1 MTGFNLSEW
10 ALSHRSLTVYLM
22 IVAVLAGV
30 LSYFRLG
37 RNEDPAFVIK
47 TMVVQAAWPGASIED
62 TLKQVTE
69 RLERKLQETPK
80 LDFLRSFTRAG
91 VTTIFVNLKGS
102 ATAKEIPG
110 IWYHVRKS
118 IGDIRHTLPAGI
130 VGPGFNDEFGD
141 TFGIIFGF
149 TADGFTH
156 RELRDYVEGVRSKLL
171 QVPDVSKIEIL
182 GAQDERIFVEFSMK
196 ELASLGIDRSAL
208 IAALQAQNV
217 VQPAGTIQTGYET
230 LSLRVSGAF
239 RSEQDVAGV
248 NFVVGG
254 RMLRLSD
261 IAQVRRGYADPPQ
274 PLFRV
279 NGEPAIGIAIAM
291 REGGDILALGKNL
304 KQAMAAITTDLPL
317 GIEPRLVA
325 DQAVTVD
332 GAISE
337 FMTSLWQAIAII
349 LVTCFV
355 SLGVRPG
362 LVIAASIPL
371 TLAVVFSVMQL
382 SGIDMQ
388 RISLGALIIAL
399 ALLVDDA
406 MTTTD
411 AMLTRLAQGDDK
423 VQAATFAFRTYAF
436 AMLAG
441 TLVTIAGFVPVGFA
455 ASSAGE
461 YTFSL
466 FAVVAIALV
475 VSWFVAVIFAP
486 LLGVVVLKPPRTTQS
501 ARADEPGS
509 GRVSPARSR
518 ASFDTLCARTI
529 ESPRWPLA
537 SLASAA
543 EPGRIFRWYRG
554 FLTRAMRAKWVTIS
568 VTLALFVLSFLALP
582 LIPRQFFPSSD
593 RPELLVDLGLPQSAS
608 IHASETVARRF
619 DDVLEDDP
627 DVARWSTYV
636 GRGAIRFYLPLNVQ
650 LPNDFFA
657 QSVIVAKDVAARERL
672 RVKLEKVLADAFP
685 SVVGRVYPLELGPP
699 VGWPVQYR
707 VSGADVAQ
715 VREIAFKLAE
725 VVATNPQVVHVN
737 YDWIEPTRQVRIRV
751 DQNEARLLG
760 LSSQA
765 LAGVLNTV
773 ISGSAITQV
782 RDDIYLVDVVV
793 RATDEQRVSL
803 AALRTV
809 QVPLPSGRTVPLSQF
824 ATFEYEQDY
833 PLIWRRDRV
842 PTLTVQA
849 DVVPGTLPETVV
861 SALSPA
867 VDALVKDLPRS
878 YGVAAGGTVEESKK
892 SQASVIAVVPVMLL
906 IMLTVLM
913 VQLRSFQRLFLVL
926 SVAPLGLIGVVAALL
941 VSGRPLGF
949 VAILGIL
956 ALIGMIT
963 KNAVILIG
971 QIEAERAEGKDV
983 RQAAIDASSARF
995 RPIMLTAVSTVLGMI
1010 PIAPTVF
1017 WGPMAFAI
1025 MGGLLVATILTLIFL
1040 PTLYVAW
1047 FGGKEVPSDPR
1058 LKAAA

>member
-1 MTGFNLSEW
+1 MTKFNLSEW
-10 ALSHRSLTVYLM
+10 ALNHRSLTVYLM
-22 IVAVLAGV
+22 IVAVVAGV
-30 LSYFRLG
+30 FSYYRLG

-47 TMVVQAAWPGASIED
+47 TMVVQAAWPGATVED
-62 TLKQVTE
+62 TVKQVTE
-69 RLERKLQETPK
+69 RLERTLQETPK
-80 LDFLRSFTRAG
+80 LDYLRSFTRAG

-102 ATAKEIPG
+102 ATAREIPD

-118 IGDIRHTLPAGI
+118 IGDIRHTLPAGV

-141 TFGIIFGF
+141 TFGIIYGF

-156 RELRDYVEGVRSKLL
+156 RELRDYVEDVRSKLL
-171 QVPDVSKIEIL
+171 QVRDVSKIEIL
-182 GAQDERIFVEFSMK
+182 GAQDEKIFVEFSMQ
-196 ELASLGIDRSAL
+196 ELASLSIDRSAL

-217 VQPAGTIQTGYET
+217 VQPAGAIQTGYET

-239 RSEQDVAGV
+239 QSEQEVSDV
-248 NFVVGG
+248 NFAVGG
-254 RMLRLSD
+254 RLLRLAD
-261 IAQVRRGYADPPQ
+261 IARIHRGYSDPPQ

-279 NGEPAIGIAIAM
+279 NGEPAIGLAVAM
-291 REGGDILALGKNL
+291 RDGGDILALGKNIKEAL
-304 KQAMAAITTDLPL
+304 AQATANLPL
-317 GIEPRLVA
+317 GIDPKLVA
-325 DQAVTVD
+325 DQAVTVES
-332 GAISE
+332 AISE
-337 FMTSLWQAIAII
+337 FMTSLWQAVAII

-371 TLAVVFSVMQL
+371 TLAIVFSVMEL

-466 FAVVAIALV
+466 FAVVAIALI

-486 LLGVVVLKPPRTTQS
+486 LLGIVVLAPPRTTQS
-501 ARADEPGS
+501 S
-509 GRVSPARSR
+509 
-518 ASFDTLCARTI
+518 
-529 ESPRWPLA
+529 
-537 SLASAA
+537 
-543 EPGRIFRWYRG
+543 EPGRVFRWYRKG
-554 FLTRAMRAKWVTIS
+554 LTQAMRAKWVTIP
-568 VTLALFVLSFLALP
+568 VTLGLFAASFLALP

-593 RPELLVDLGLPQSAS
+593 RPELLVDFTLPQNAS
-608 IHASETVARRF
+608 IYASETQAQRF
-619 DDVLEDDP
+619 DAILKGDP
-627 DVARWSTYV
+627 DVVRWSTYV

-650 LPNDFFA
+650 LPNDFFG
-657 QSVIVAKDVAARERL
+657 QVVIIAKDVAARDRL
-672 RVKLEKVLADAFP
+672 QAKLDKILANDFP
-685 SVVGRVYPLELGPP
+685 NAVARVYPLELGPP
-699 VGWPVQYR
+699 VGWPIQYR
-707 VSGADVAQ
+707 VSGPDLAK
-715 VREIAFKLAE
+715 VRETAFDLART
-725 VVATNPQVVHVN
+725 VSNNPKTEKVN
-737 YDWIEPTRQVRIRV
+737 FDWIEPARQVRIRI
-751 DQNEARLLG
+751 DQDQARLLG
-760 LSSQA
+760 LSTQA
-765 LAGVLNTV
+765 LASVLNTV
-773 ISGSAITQV
+773 ISGTSVTQV
-782 RDDIYLVDVVV
+782 RDDIYLVDVVA
-793 RATDEQRVSL
+793 RATDEQRVSISTL
-803 AALRTV
+803 PNL
-809 QVPLPSGRTVPLSQF
+809 QVSIPGGRTVPLSQF
-824 ATFEYEQDY
+824 ATFEYDQEY
-833 PLIWRRDRV
+833 PLIWRRDRI

-849 DVVPGTLPETVV
+849 DVAQGVLPETVV
-861 SALSPA
+861 NALAPSVEALNKTLPKSYNIA
-867 VDALVKDLPRS
+867 V
-878 YGVAAGGTVEESKK
+878 GGTVEESKK
-892 SQASVIAVVPVMLL
+892 SQASVAAVVPVMLL

-926 SVAPLGLIGVVAALL
+926 TIAPLGLIGVVAALL

-956 ALIGMIT
+956 ALLGMIT

-971 QIEAERAEGKDV
+971 QIESEREQGKEV
-983 RQAAIDASSARF
+983 WQAAVDASSARF
-995 RPIMLTAVSTVLGMI
+995 RPIMLTAVSTVLGLI

-1025 MGGLLVATILTLIFL
+1025 MGGLLVATILTLVFL

-1047 FGGKEVPSDPR
+1047 FKGKEVAPVPS
-1058 LKAAA
+1058 